1 MKTNPNDPNSPITIR
16 VMDAEHR
23 GYIDKTFQGLTKR
36 EHFAAMVDVSDYAG
50 IDAKIDTELAE
61 KLTGRTAPSISEYGD
76 NYDLERIKFWMQLE
90 AVIRVMKADALIEAL
105 NKEEQ

>member
-1 MKTNPNDPNSPITIR
+1 MKTYSDDPINALMPSQTDPSSIKGTW
-16 VMDAEHR
+16 
-23 GYIDKTFQGLTKR
+23 FQGLTKR
-36 EHFAAMVDVSDYAG
+36 EHFAAIVDVSDYAG

-76 NYDLERIKFWMQLE
+76 SYDVERLKFWMELE

-105 NKEEQ
+105 NKEE